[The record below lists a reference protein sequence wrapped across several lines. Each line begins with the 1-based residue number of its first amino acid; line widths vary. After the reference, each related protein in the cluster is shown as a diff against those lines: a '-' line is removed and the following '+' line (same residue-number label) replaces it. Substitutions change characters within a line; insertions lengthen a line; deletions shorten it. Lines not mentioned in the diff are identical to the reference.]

1 MFKKLFCIIV
11 LLAGF
16 LVTSTVFA
24 ANFDPNNIISDQ
36 EMLDSNSMTL
46 ADIEVFLRNQGG
58 YISKNNF
65 PNYAGQQKT
74 AAQIIYDAAN
84 NYDCGGTDVEATA
97 PISVKEAKC
106 QKVSI
111 NPKFLIVLLQK
122 EQSLI
127 TDKEP
132 SQSQLDWATGY
143 GCPDGGGCND
153 RWRGFGRQVNSAS
166 LQFFDYIKNPNNYGF
181 RAGQTYTI
189 SNTGR
194 PASVVTPANNATAGL
209 YNYTPHVYN
218 GNFNFHNL
226 WMRYFTFSYPN
237 NTLLQVKGEPGVW
250 LIQNGVKR
258 PFLSKGA
265 LTSRYDLNKVVQ
277 VSKSVLDK
285 YTKGA
290 PIKFAQYS
298 LIQSP
303 AGTVYLLVDDTKR
316 GIDSTEAFRKIGFNP
331 EEVVSASWEDI
342 NAYADGLPITATS
355 SFPTGALLQDSVS
368 GGVYYVTEGT
378 KAPLWDRSLL
388 STKFKWKSIT
398 KETPEKLASYKT
410 VEPAIFNDGEL
421 LKSNVSP
428 AVYVIDNKKK
438 RPITSGKI
446 FEDLGYSWKNVITV
460 PTKILDLYGDGEP
473 LSDIYIE
480 SEIDTEQE
488 QASSTPSTIAS
499 TTDPIIPTSTPG
511 AVLTDEINSVL
522 NP

>member
-1 MFKKLFCIIV
+1 MPNKFFYAIV
-11 LLAGF
+11 LMLSF
-16 LVTSTVFA
+16 FVINTVSA
-24 ANFDPNNIISDQ
+24 SNFDPNNIISDQ
-36 EMLDSNSMTL
+36 EMLDASSMTQS
-46 ADIEVFLRNQGG
+46 DIDLFLRNQGG

-65 PNYAGQQKT
+65 TNYAGQTKT

-84 NYDCGGTDVEATA
+84 NYDCGGTDVSATA
-97 PISVKEAKC
+97 PISEKEAKC
-106 QKVSI
+106 QKVTI
-111 NPKFLIVLLQK
+111 NPKFLLVLLQK

-127 TDKEP
+127 TDKNP
-132 SQSQLDWATGY
+132 TQSQLDWATGY
-143 GCPDGGGCND
+143 GCPDGGGCNE

-181 RAGQTYTI
+181 RAGQTYTVT
-189 SNTGR
+189 NTGR
-194 PASVVTPANNATAGL
+194 PASIVTPANNATAGL

-218 GNFNFHNL
+218 GNFNFYNL

-258 PFLSKGA
+258 PFLTKGA
-265 LTSRYDLNKVVQ
+265 LTSRYDLNKVIQ
-277 VSKSVLDK
+277 VNKTVLDK
-285 YTKGA
+285 YPKGA
-290 PIKFAQYS
+290 PIKFPQYS

-303 AGTVYLLVDDTKR
+303 AGTIYLLVDDTKR

-331 EEVVSASWEDI
+331 EEVVSASWEDV
-342 NAYADGLPITATS
+342 NAYSDGLPITATS
-355 SFPTGALLQDSVS
+355 SYPTGALLQDSVS

-378 KAPLWDRSLL
+378 KAPLWDRVLL
-388 STKFKWKSIT
+388 KTKFKWKSIT

-421 LKSNVSP
+421 LKSSISP

-446 FEDLGYSWKNVITV
+446 FEELGYSWKNVITV
-460 PTKILDLYGDGEP
+460 PVKILALYADGDP
-473 LSDIYIE
+473 LSDVYVE
-480 SEIDTEQE
+480 EEITDSAG
-488 QASSTPSTIAS
+488 QASSTPDVA
-499 TTDPIIPTSTPG
+499 TTTPEIIPTSTP
-511 AVLTDEINSVL
+511 LLDDEINSVL